1 MERRIREQ
9 SFSLGFELS
18 QSFVAAGPRTPPFAA
33 NRITLMSAAPDE
45 SSPFGPLQPA
55 EKEYIIFLDESERKG
70 TYYSN
75 FYGGVMVGGGHYNRI
90 TKRLNDKK
98 QELNFFGEVKWSKVS
113 EPYLAKYIAL
123 VETFLAEVTA
133 GHLRVRVMFRQN
145 ANKPQNLTREQI
157 ESEYFML
164 YYQFVKHAF
173 GLLDMPEHGHPVA
186 LRLYFDDLPDK
197 AEKRQQF
204 KGYVLALG
212 ANTEIAAREIVLTA
226 DNITEVRSH
235 DHVLLQCLDIVL
247 GAMVFRLNDKHLEKP
262 VGSRVRGRKTRAK
275 EQLYKVIY
283 AHIAAMRPHFNIGIS
298 TGLADYAHGHWTEPY
313 RHWKFVPAGAKWDGA
328 LTKPR
333 K

>member
-1 MERRIREQ
+1 M
-9 SFSLGFELS
+9 S
-18 QSFVAAGPRTPPFAA
+18 
-33 NRITLMSAAPDE
+33 LMSVAPDE
-45 SSPFGPLQPA
+45 QPLVGSLPPA
-55 EKEYIIFLDESERKG
+55 EKEYLIFLDESERKG
-70 TYYSN
+70 AYYSN
-75 FYGGVMVGGGHYNRI
+75 FYGGVIVGGRHYDRI
-90 TKRLNDKK
+90 TRRLNEKK
-98 QELNFFGEVKWSKVS
+98 RELNFFGEVKWSKVS
-113 EPYLAKYIAL
+113 ESYLAKYIAL
-123 VETFLAEVTA
+123 VEVLFAEMKA
-133 GHLRVRVMFRQN
+133 GHLRVRIMFRQN
-145 ANKPQNLTREQI
+145 AHKPQKLTREQI

-173 GLLDMPEHGHPVA
+173 GLMDMPDHGHPVG

-212 ANTEIAAREIVLTA
+212 ANTEIAAREIVLTT

-262 VGSRVRGRKTRAK
+262 PGSRVRGRKTRAK

-298 TGLADYAHGHWTEPY
+298 TGLADFAHGHWSEPY
-313 RHWKFVPAGAKWDGA
+313 RHWKFVPAGAQWDGT